1 MLPNGS
7 SPCLTNNGLLCN
19 CHNGHKDKRIA
30 DSQMF
35 VTSSGKWTVS
45 EAEGKF
51 DNYGVYG

>member
-19 CHNGHKDKRIA
+19 CHNGHKDKRIE